1 MAAIEPQSAAE
12 YDDRTTVAVRSVLI
26 EIGQTL
32 GSYAGKVAV
41 IGGAVPWLLRPKVA
55 DMQHVG
61 TIDVDLSLDAEA
73 LGDGEYAQIVESL
86 QRQGYRQRGD
96 LRRFQLVRTVPS
108 RDDGP
113 DINVVVDFLMP
124 RDAKIK
130 KNAVPLIS
138 GFVDATRALLDVE
151 AARSGYSLIA
161 GKFRGPTDFGPVSV
175 RRFVEGSP
183 ALGGRTADLWQQ
195 DAFGQVDAWLTELDL
210 G

>member
-86 QRQGYRQRGD
+86 QRQGYRQRG
-96 LRRFQLVRTVPS
+96 
-108 RDDGP
+108 
-113 DINVVVDFLMP
+113 
-124 RDAKIK
+124 
-130 KNAVPLIS
+130 
-138 GFVDATRALLDVE
+138 ATRALLDVE